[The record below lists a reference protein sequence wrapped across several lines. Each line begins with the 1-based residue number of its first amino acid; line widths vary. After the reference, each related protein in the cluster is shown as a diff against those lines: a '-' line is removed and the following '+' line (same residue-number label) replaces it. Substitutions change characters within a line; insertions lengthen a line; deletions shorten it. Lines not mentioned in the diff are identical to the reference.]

1 MEKYRCDNKTRI
13 LALERVFMAADKPM
27 LCTEIQAKL
36 YNRYHITVALKT
48 LYDDIA
54 ALTAFE
60 NVQYKHRVG
69 YWMEKA
75 GENNE

>member
-1 MEKYRCDNKTRI
+1 MKKEGSDTKFRI
-13 LALERVFMAADKPM
+13 LALERVLMDARKPM

-54 ALTAFE
+54 VITAFE

-69 YWMEKA
+69 YWIEKA

>member
-1 MEKYRCDNKTRI
+1 MKKERSDTKSRI
-13 LALERVFMAADKPM
+13 LALERVLLGASKPM
-27 LCTEIQAKL
+27 LCTEIQTKL
-36 YNRYHITVALKT
+36 YNRYHITVTLKT

-69 YWMEKA
+69 YWIEKA